1 MQNVKKGGIAA
12 ALLIGASNAMAA
24 VPAYVS
30 TSITEATTTV
40 TDTAAAFG
48 PYVLGAAA
56 AFLVIKL
63 GRRLIKAV

>member
-1 MQNVKKGGIAA
+1 MQNVKKGGMAA
-12 ALLIGASNAMAA
+12 ALLTAAANAMAA
-24 VPAYVS
+24 VPAYV
-30 TSITEATTTV
+30 TSSIDSATTTV